1 MKDTAKKCLELTAGS
16 KAVGLGK
23 MAQWIGVCATQV
35 LTEFGSP
42 APTLESW
49 VWPHMHLG
57 PQHCKEEMRAFG
69 CWPISRFSES
79 FFVGIM

>member
-23 MAQWIGVCATQV
+23 MAQWIGVCAAQV
-35 LTEFGSP
+35 LS
-42 APTLESW
+42 LDLQH
-49 VWPHMHLG
+49 PHMHLG

-69 CWPISRFSES
+69 CWPISRFSEN
-79 FFVGIM
+79 FFMGIT